1 VAKTGS
7 SAETCTDEGKELTM
21 NNTRI
26 SIGNT
31 RPCVLATVAGYR
43 NVFKRGLLSPLPMG
57 QAWWRRP
64 SALPLALLVM
74 ALCIIIAGGTIR
86 ISDAGESCPDWPQ
99 CFGTWGFDVSGDEQ
113 GVYWDENPDEV
124 DSRGIDHRYT
134 TFEIFS
140 EWFHRLLVGI
150 IAIPILLNAI
160 LARRMIE
167 TYGKTVYFSTLFSGV
182 LLIAQA
188 LVGALTVSMD
198 NVDWSVALHLSLA
211 SIFTSSFLFQHFAMR
226 KAEGSERELFSMNPE
241 FVSANQTRVDAM
253 VGAVFSLLIL
263 GAWVSSTAGGQYNQ
277 GCSVGFPNG
286 WPKCNGTLLP
296 SFDGPGVLVQMIHRF
311 GAVLVGLVLV
321 SGSAR
326 LRREARIHNV
336 TPLFGRITDSAAGLW
351 ILNVLVGGSYIV
363 LADMESFPE
372 WVSLL
377 HLIFGI
383 GCFLVAVSASFFLRL
398 SSGQPPSEE
407 E

>member
-1 VAKTGS
+1 
-7 SAETCTDEGKELTM
+7 
-21 NNTRI
+21 
-26 SIGNT
+26 
-31 RPCVLATVAGYR
+31 
-43 NVFKRGLLSPLPMG
+43 MG

-64 SALPLALLVM
+64 SALPLVLLVM

-86 ISDAGESCPDWPQ
+86 INDAGESCPDWPQ
-99 CFGTWGFDVSGDEQ
+99 CFGTWGFDISPDEQ
-113 GVYWDENPDEV
+113 GEYWAENPDEE
-124 DSRGIDHRYT
+124 DSRGLDHRYT

-160 LARRMIE
+160 LAWKMME
-167 TYGKTVYFSTLFSGV
+167 TYGKTVFRSTLLSGV
-182 LLIAQA
+182 LLIVQA

-211 SIFTSSFLFQHFAMR
+211 SIFTSTFLFQHFAMR
-226 KAEGSERELFSMNPE
+226 KAEGSEHELFSMNAE
-241 FVSANQTRVDAM
+241 FVSSNRLRVDAM
-253 VGAVFSLLIL
+253 VGSVFTLLIL

-296 SFDGPGVLVQMIHRF
+296 SLDGPGVLVQMIHRF

-326 LRREARIHNV
+326 LRSDARTHNV
-336 TPLFGRITDSAAGLW
+336 SPLFGRITDFTAGLW

-363 LADMESFPE
+363 LADMDDFPE

-377 HLIFGI
+377 HLVFGI
-383 GCFLVAVSASFFLRL
+383 SCFLVAVSASFFLRL
-398 SSGQPPSEE
+398 GTEQGSLEE